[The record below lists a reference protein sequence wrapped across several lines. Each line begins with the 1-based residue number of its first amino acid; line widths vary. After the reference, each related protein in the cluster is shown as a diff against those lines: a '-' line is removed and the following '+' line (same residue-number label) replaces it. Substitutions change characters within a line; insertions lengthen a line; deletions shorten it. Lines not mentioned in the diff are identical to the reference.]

1 MKIKLVLNL
10 EKSSL
15 EEKYVNVYFK
25 YNENIKEIIK
35 SLPIFDYASESR
47 CFIIP
52 YNMIKIL
59 ILKLK
64 RSKIDYTLEIDEN
77 LRNYMNS
84 LKDNEKDIDLDFI
97 TKPYK
102 HQIDAV
108 NFGKKYHKFIL
119 GDEQGCLSKD
129 TEVYVKLRKLFREIK
144 IKTTLEDLYHILL
157 NNNIKEV
164 KVLSLVNGRFFY
176 IPLHGIAK
184 TGEKNCLKIRCKS
197 GKLLKLTND
206 HKVLTDNGWVES
218 KELKINNKIYS
229 FSLSGRDY
237 LNDYLNRDYCL
248 DEVFYPFSDTISR
261 DKIYNSDKFYKNK
274 DYVNSKLV
282 FDEVAEI
289 IDNFEYVDTY
299 DLSFYHEIHNFV
311 ANNLVVHNCG
321 KAVSYDTNVVT
332 PYGFKK
338 MRDIQVNDEVIDSLG
353 NVAKVTNCYDH
364 DKLKFYKITF
374 SDGSTV
380 ECCEDHLWKVL
391 KGKRNCND
399 VDLTDNENFK
409 IFDTKTIIS
418 KMKKCKNKEVYYIPD
433 IPKINNT
440 KIDEDTLRKYLI
452 LGICLEYA
460 NKQNLDI
467 CDIEFGGLLKVL
479 SFAHSDKL
487 INDLVKA
494 EIDTLLNY
502 EDNPQ
507 LKSRLKFYF
516 DVYECLLEDDNNLNL
531 EDLLEDLV
539 DNLCRDFEG
548 QYSRSFFRC
557 LSDYVYQGF
566 DGRIDIDDATLS
578 LSLYTEEGE
587 EDEEYVKYLKEAI
600 KEDKIRLLE
609 ESLNEVVSIYVQ
621 DILPIL
627 TSLQSLD
634 LNSLI
639 NLDESSRSCVCLGML
654 IYDTCTC
661 IYTNS
666 EIIKD
671 RYNPNTETLNNIANY
686 LLFCCIFTSFANEYS
701 FGGCDT
707 VFRYLKLEAERGRY
721 GLDFLNYEGDFFDEE
736 IVDMLF
742 RIRDSKSP
750 IFYNF
755 KFIHYHPI
763 FSIFA
768 TIINYFYLEDKP
780 VEVTI
785 ANLELFKYILEQSS
799 DNFKFLFNSLG
810 YVSYLYKN
818 KELRIRNVRSSHRY
832 IKSIEY
838 IGNKPGKCISVDSP
852 QETYMVESFIVT
864 HNTKEIIDL
873 ARYYRKSGQIKRCLV
888 ICGVNGNKY
897 NWYDEVGIHSEYH
910 ATILGS
916 RKNKKTGKWKIG
928 TLKDTLDDINNLPD
942 TMFLIINIEKL
953 RGGAVKR
960 KKYQRRSISLFP
972 VVKALQAQIDSG
984 EIGMIVVD
992 ECHKCKNPL
1001 SQQTQALL
1009 YLDCDKKALVSG
1021 TLIMNSP
1028 LDLYVPFRFL
1038 GLERRDIYQFE
1049 NRYAIRD
1056 MWGSVVGYK
1065 NGQELMDVLTC
1076 YQLRRL
1082 KEEVLDLPEKIQ
1094 KTEYIELSSKE
1105 QTVYNLVNQG
1115 LIKFLAKEDEEFRK
1129 LKLGEINPE
1138 FFKNVTDNPLSI
1150 AMKLRQTT
1158 ANLGIVLQNGIDHS
1172 SKMDRMEELLEEMV
1186 YNGEK
1191 CIIYSNW
1198 SKVTNIVLNR
1208 LAKYNPAYITGE
1220 VNDSTRNRERDRFQ
1234 NDENCKVIIGTV
1246 SALGTGF
1253 TLTAA
1258 NNIIFLDEPWTKTVK
1273 DQAEDRCFVKNSPI
1287 LTPLGYRN
1295 IQDLKVGDC
1304 VITSSGE
1311 AKEILDC
1318 WSHRED
1324 NIDLITLRTNKC
1336 NKFISC
1342 TSDHKIL
1349 LKNGKWVTAESLS
1362 AGDQLFNPLDDNI
1375 FIISKYCN
1383 SLDSAELYDIT
1394 VKDDHNFIVG
1404 DIVAHNCHR
1413 IGTEKSVNIYTL
1425 IAKGTAD
1432 ETVHRIVEDKG
1443 DIADLIID
1451 GKVNPEKK
1459 HQLLRMLVGT
1469 DKFLRG

>member
-1 MKIKLVLNL
+1 MVI
-10 EKSSL
+10 
-15 EEKYVNVYFK
+15 
-25 YNENIKEIIK
+25 NI
-35 SLPIFDYASESR
+35 
-47 CFIIP
+47 
-52 YNMIKIL
+52 
-59 ILKLK
+59 
-64 RSKIDYTLEIDEN
+64 
-77 LRNYMNS
+77 
-84 LKDNEKDIDLDFI
+84 
-97 TKPYK
+97 
-102 HQIDAV
+102 
-108 NFGKKYHKFIL
+108 
-119 GDEQGCLSKD
+119 
-129 TEVYVKLRKLFREIK
+129 
-144 IKTTLEDLYHILL
+144 
-157 NNNIKEV
+157 
-164 KVLSLVNGRFFY
+164 
-176 IPLHGIAK
+176 
-184 TGEKNCLKIRCKS
+184 
-197 GKLLKLTND
+197 
-206 HKVLTDNGWVES
+206 
-218 KELKINNKIYS
+218 
-229 FSLSGRDY
+229 
-237 LNDYLNRDYCL
+237 
-248 DEVFYPFSDTISR
+248 
-261 DKIYNSDKFYKNK
+261 
-274 DYVNSKLV
+274 
-282 FDEVAEI
+282 
-289 IDNFEYVDTY
+289 
-299 DLSFYHEIHNFV
+299 
-311 ANNLVVHNCG
+311 
-321 KAVSYDTNVVT
+321 
-332 PYGFKK
+332 
-338 MRDIQVNDEVIDSLG
+338 
-353 NVAKVTNCYDH
+353 
-364 DKLKFYKITF
+364 
-374 SDGSTV
+374 
-380 ECCEDHLWKVL
+380 
-391 KGKRNCND
+391 
-399 VDLTDNENFK
+399 
-409 IFDTKTIIS
+409 
-418 KMKKCKNKEVYYIPD
+418 
-433 IPKINNT
+433 
-440 KIDEDTLRKYLI
+440 
-452 LGICLEYA
+452 
-460 NKQNLDI
+460 
-467 CDIEFGGLLKVL
+467 
-479 SFAHSDKL
+479 
-487 INDLVKA
+487 
-494 EIDTLLNY
+494 
-502 EDNPQ
+502 
-507 LKSRLKFYF
+507 
-516 DVYECLLEDDNNLNL
+516 
-531 EDLLEDLV
+531 
-539 DNLCRDFEG
+539 
-548 QYSRSFFRC
+548 
-557 LSDYVYQGF
+557 
-566 DGRIDIDDATLS
+566 
-578 LSLYTEEGE
+578 
-587 EDEEYVKYLKEAI
+587 
-600 KEDKIRLLE
+600 
-609 ESLNEVVSIYVQ
+609 
-621 DILPIL
+621 
-627 TSLQSLD
+627 
-634 LNSLI
+634 
-639 NLDESSRSCVCLGML
+639 
-654 IYDTCTC
+654 
-661 IYTNS
+661 
-666 EIIKD
+666 
-671 RYNPNTETLNNIANY
+671 
-686 LLFCCIFTSFANEYS
+686 
-701 FGGCDT
+701 
-707 VFRYLKLEAERGRY
+707 
-721 GLDFLNYEGDFFDEE
+721 
-736 IVDMLF
+736 
-742 RIRDSKSP
+742 
-750 IFYNF
+750 
-755 KFIHYHPI
+755 
-763 FSIFA
+763 
-768 TIINYFYLEDKP
+768 
-780 VEVTI
+780 
-785 ANLELFKYILEQSS
+785 
-799 DNFKFLFNSLG
+799 
-810 YVSYLYKN
+810 
-818 KELRIRNVRSSHRY
+818 
-832 IKSIEY
+832 
-838 IGNKPGKCISVDSP
+838 
-852 QETYMVESFIVT
+852 
-864 HNTKEIIDL
+864 
-873 ARYYRKSGQIKRCLV
+873 
-888 ICGVNGNKY
+888 
-897 NWYDEVGIHSEYH
+897 
-910 ATILGS
+910 ILGS

-928 TLKDTLDDINNLPD
+928 TLQDTLDDINNLPD

-972 VVKALQAQIDSG
+972 IVKALQAQIDKG

-1094 KTEYIELSSKE
+1094 RTEYIELSSKE

-1295 IQDLKVGDC
+1295 IQDLKVGDY

-1318 WSHRED
+1318 WSHQEN

-1336 NKFISC
+1336 DKFISC

-1362 AGDQLFNPLDDNI
+1362 VGDQLFNPLDDNI
-1375 FIISKYCN
+1375 FIISKYRN

-1394 VKDDHNFIVG
+1394 VKDNHNFIVG

>member
-1 MKIKLVLNL
+1 MQIKLILNL
-10 EKSSL
+10 EKSSK

-25 YNENIKEIIK
+25 YNENIKDIIK
-35 SLPIFDYASESR
+35 SLPIFDYNSESR

-64 RSKIDYTLEIDEN
+64 RSKIEYTLEIDEN

-144 IKTTLEDLYHILL
+144 MKTTLEDLYHILL

-218 KELKINNKIYS
+218 KELKINDKIYS

-237 LNDYLNRDYCL
+237 LNDYLNRDYYL

-282 FDEVAEI
+282 FDEVVEI
-289 IDNFEYVDTY
+289 VDNFEYVDTY
-299 DLSFYHEIHNFV
+299 DLSFNNEIHNFV
-311 ANNLVVHNCG
+311 ANNLIVHNCG

-364 DKLKFYKITF
+364 DKLKFYKMTF

-409 IFDTKTIIS
+409 TFDTKTIIS
-418 KMKKCKNKEVYYIPD
+418 KMKKCKNNKNVYYIPD
-433 IPKINNT
+433 IPKISKINNT
-440 KIDEDTLRKYLI
+440 KIDEDILQKYLI

-460 NKQNLDI
+460 NKRNLNI
-467 CDIEFGGLLKVL
+467 CDIDFNKLPEVL
-479 SFAHSDKL
+479 NFINSDKL
-487 INDLVKA
+487 INDLVKVEA
-494 EIDTLLNY
+494 ETVDYEQDTI
-502 EDNPQ
+502 
-507 LKSRLKFYF
+507 YF
-516 DVYECLLEDDNNLNL
+516 TVALS
-531 EDLLEDLV
+531 DLLGLP
-539 DNLCRDFEG
+539 
-548 QYSRSFFRC
+548 
-557 LSDYVYQGF
+557 
-566 DGRIDIDDATLS
+566 DDPDDT
-578 LSLYTEEGE
+578 Y
-587 EDEEYVKYLKEAI
+587 YLEQLEQ
-600 KEDKIRLLE
+600 KEDKLRILKK
-609 ESLNEVVSIYVQ
+609 SINNVNSIYSQ
-621 DILPIL
+621 KILPIL
-627 TSLQSLD
+627 NSLQSLD

-639 NLDESSRSCVCLGML
+639 NLDESLKSCVCLGMM
-654 IYDTCTC
+654 IYNTC

-671 RYNPNTETLNNIANY
+671 SYNPDTETLNNIENY
-686 LLFCCIFTSFANEYS
+686 LLFCCIFNSIVNGYS
-701 FGGCDT
+701 SLSSIFK
-707 VFRYLKLEAERGRY
+707 YLELEAEKGRY
-721 GLDFLNYEGDFFDEE
+721 GLDFLNDNKV
-736 IVDMLF
+736 VDILC
-742 RIRDSKSP
+742 RISDSDSP
-750 IFYNF
+750 IFYSF
-755 KFIHYHPI
+755 EFRHYDPR

-768 TIINYFYLEDKP
+768 TVVNYFYFDDRLLRG
-780 VEVTI
+780 TI
-785 ANLELFKYILEQSS
+785 IPSELFKYLSNQSS
-799 DNFKFLFNSLG
+799 PKFKFLFNSLG

-818 KELRIRNVRSSHRY
+818 KEPQIRNLRSSHRY
-832 IKSIEY
+832 IESIEY
-838 IGNKPGKCISVDSP
+838 IGNKPGKCISVDSS

-928 TLKDTLDDINNLPD
+928 TLQDTLDDINNLPD

-972 VVKALQAQIDSG
+972 IVKALQAQIDSG

-1150 AMKLRQTT
+1150 AVKLRQTT

-1295 IQDLKVGDC
+1295 IQDLKVGDH

-1432 ETVHRIVEDKG
+1432 ETVHRIVQDKG

-1469 DKFLRG
+1469 DKFLRS

>member
-35 SLPIFDYASESR
+35 SLPIFDYDSESR

-64 RSKIDYTLEIDEN
+64 RSKIDYILEIDEN

-197 GKLLKLTND
+197 GNLLKLTND
-206 HKVLTDNGWVES
+206 HKVLTANGWVES
-218 KELKINNKIYS
+218 KELKINDKIYS
-229 FSLSGRDY
+229 FCS
-237 LNDYLNRDYCL
+237 NKFVNNFCAI
-248 DEVFYPFSDTISR
+248 FYPFSDTISR

-274 DYVNSKLV
+274 DYLKAALV
-282 FDEVAEI
+282 FDEVVEI
-289 IDNFEYVDTY
+289 IDDFEYVDTY
-299 DLSFYHEIHNFV
+299 DLSFSGEIHNFV
-311 ANNLVVHNCG
+311 ANNLIVHNCG

-409 IFDTKTIIS
+409 TFDTKTIIS

-433 IPKINNT
+433 IPKISKIHNT
-440 KIDEDTLRKYLI
+440 EIDEYTVQKYLI

-460 NKQNLDI
+460 SKRNLDI
-467 CDIEFGGLLKVL
+467 CDIDFNKLPEVL
-479 SFAHSDKL
+479 DFIDKDKL
-487 INDLVKA
+487 IDNLVKA

-502 EDNPQ
+502 DNDHP
-507 LKSRLKFYF
+507 FEYYPYY
-516 DVYECLLEDDNNLNL
+516 YELYDYELDDDN
-531 EDLLEDLV
+531 LV
-539 DNLCRDFEG
+539 DSLCYYFEG
-548 QYSRSFFRC
+548 QYSRPFFEC
-557 LSDYVYQGF
+557 LSSCIVDKISGNKIPV
-566 DGRIDIDDATLS
+566 DEIELS
-578 LSLYTEEGE
+578 NLL
-587 EDEEYVKYLKEAI
+587 EDEEYLEDLKADIKEA
-600 KEDKIRLLE
+600 KIRLLK
-609 ESLNEVVSIYVQ
+609 ESINEVRSIYSQ
-621 DILPIL
+621 EILPIL
-627 TSLQSLD
+627 NSLQFLD

-639 NLDESSRSCVCLGML
+639 NLDESLRSCICLGML
-654 IYDTCTC
+654 IYNTC
-661 IYTNS
+661 IYINS
-666 EIIKD
+666 ESIKD
-671 RYNPNTETLNNIANY
+671 KYNPNTETLDNIENY
-686 LLFCCIFTSFANEYS
+686 LLFCSIFNS
-701 FGGCDT
+701 FGKKYIELDYTT
-707 VFRYLKLEAERGRY
+707 VFEYLELEAEKGNC
-721 GLDFLNYEGDFFDEE
+721 GLDFLNYKGNFLNIDVESILLDTAN
-736 IVDMLF
+736 
-742 RIRDSKSP
+742 SYSS

-755 KFIHYHPI
+755 KFMSYDPR
-763 FSIFA
+763 FSIFY
-768 TIINYFYLEDKP
+768 TIVNYFYFDDGPL
-780 VEVTI
+780 EVTI
-785 ANLELFKYILEQSS
+785 ANLELFKYLLNQSS

-810 YVSYLYKN
+810 YVSNLYKN
-818 KELRIRNVRSSHRY
+818 KELQIRNVRSSHRY